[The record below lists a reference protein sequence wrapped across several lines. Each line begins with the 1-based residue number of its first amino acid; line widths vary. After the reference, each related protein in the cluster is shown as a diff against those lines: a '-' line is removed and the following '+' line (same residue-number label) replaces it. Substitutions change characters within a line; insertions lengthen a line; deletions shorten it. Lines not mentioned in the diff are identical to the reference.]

1 MAEMPEAEDPQ
12 KQTTVRPADAPEGAG
27 LPPLYRR
34 VRPVEPARHG
44 DWGLADARSYGF
56 AAKTRAIPITG
67 AEFPTAA
74 RDYPIVFVTQP
85 SPMAAVL
92 VGLRPD
98 ENLFVDGKGGWRQG
112 SYLPAYLRRY
122 PFLIAQSQD
131 GGRLI
136 LCIDESSELV
146 AKKAPLRLFEDGRR
160 SAYLER
166 MLQLGADI
174 HRDQIRTAQI
184 VQLMDTLGLLTER
197 RIEVGLPGGEK
208 LGFQGFRVVDERKLN
223 ELPDDK
229 FLDLR
234 RSGGLGLVYLHLVSF
249 ANLRALGDIAAERK
263 PG

>member
-1 MAEMPEAEDPQ
+1 MPAADNKPDDPIMRQ
-12 KQTTVRPADAPEGAG
+12 ADEPEGAG

-34 VRPVEPARHG
+34 VRPIEPGRHA
-44 DWGLADARSYGF
+44 DWGIVDSRTYGF

-98 ENLFVDGKGGWRQG
+98 ENLFVDGQGVWRQG
-112 SYLPAYLRRY
+112 TYLPAYLRRY
-122 PFLIAQSQD
+122 PFLVAQSKD
-131 GGRLI
+131 GDRLI
-136 LCIDESSELV
+136 LCIDESSEFV
-146 AKKAPLRLFEDGRR
+146 ARQAPLRLFEGGKR

-174 HRDQIRTAQI
+174 HRDQIRTSQI
-184 VQLMDTLGLLTER
+184 VQLLDTLGLLTER
-197 RIEVGLPGGEK
+197 RIEVGLPTGEK
-208 LGFQGFRVVDERKLN
+208 VGFQGFRVVDERKLN
-223 ELPDDK
+223 ELADDK
-229 FLDLR
+229 FLELR

-263 PG
+263 PAAG